1 MLVCLFYDRG
11 NGEQRDGYDQASPS
25 ILYNINYLMNIM
37 ESTPRRA
44 T

>member
-11 NGEQRDGYDQASPS
+11 NGEQSDGYDRASPS

-37 ESTPRRA
+37 ESAPRLA

>member
-11 NGEQRDGYDQASPS
+11 NGEQRDAYDRASPP
-25 ILYNINYLMNIM
+25 ILYNINYLMNIT
-37 ESTPRRA
+37 ESTPRLA